1 MAKRPFLGMVAL
13 GPIDPDILR
22 RLRIALSKF
31 LPLPVRLLPPEP
43 LPPRT
48 YHVIRH
54 QYNAVQL
61 LEFLIDQKENKA
73 FRILG
78 VTAGDLY
85 IPIFTFIFGEAQ
97 LNGDTAIISVFRPR
111 GDAGGPT
118 PPRQVVLKRLLK
130 LSLHELGHT
139 FGLKHC
145 LEDGCLMQFSSNLEK
160 LDQKKLAFCEYCQI
174 LLQDYFKDQG
184 LPLPPL
190 KRNAEIHAPDAPTPI
205 ADNSH
210 KHRQ

>member
-1 MAKRPFLGMVAL
+1 MVKRPFLGMVPL

-22 RLRIALSKF
+22 RLRTALSKF
-31 LPLPVRLLPPEP
+31 LLLPVRVLHPQP
-43 LPPRT
+43 LPPQT
-48 YHVIRH
+48 YHVIRD

-61 LEFLIDQKENKA
+61 LEFLIDQKDNKA

-97 LNGDTAIISVFRPR
+97 LNDKTAIISVFRLR
-111 GDAGGPT
+111 GDTGEPAPT
-118 PPRQVVLKRLLK
+118 RAVFLARLLK

-145 LEDGCLMQFSSNLEK
+145 LEDGCLMGFSSNLKK
-160 LDQKKLAFCEYCQI
+160 LDQKKLALCKYCHI

-190 KRNAEIHAPDAPTPI
+190 KRNVEIREPDAPTPI

-210 KHRQ
+210 KHR

>member
-1 MAKRPFLGMVAL
+1 MVKRPFLGIVPL

-22 RLRIALSKF
+22 RLRTALSKF
-31 LPLPVRLLPPEP
+31 LLLPVRVLHPQP
-43 LPPRT
+43 LPPQS
-48 YHVIRH
+48 YHVIRD

-73 FRILG
+73 LRILG

-97 LNGDTAIISVFRPR
+97 LSGKTAIISVFRPR
-111 GDAGGPT
+111 GDAGGPS
-118 PPRQVVLKRLLK
+118 PPRQVFLQRLLK

-145 LEDGCLMQFSSNLEK
+145 FEDNCLMGFASNLEK
-160 LDQKKLAFCEYCQI
+160 LDQKKLVFCEYCQI
-174 LLQDYFKDQG
+174 LWQDYFKDQG

-190 KRNAEIHAPDAPTPI
+190 RRNAEIHAPDAPTPI
-205 ADNSH
+205 ADNSR
-210 KHRQ
+210 KHRE

>member
-22 RLRIALSKF
+22 RLRTALSKF
-31 LPLPVRLLPPEP
+31 LPLPVRVLHPQP
-43 LPPRT
+43 LPPQT
-48 YHVIRH
+48 YHVIRN

-97 LNGDTAIISVFRPR
+97 LNDKTAIISVFRLR
-111 GDAGGPT
+111 GDAGGHA
-118 PPRQVVLKRLLK
+118 PPKQVFLKRLLK
-130 LSLHELGHT
+130 LSIHELGHT

-145 LEDGCLMQFSSNLEK
+145 LEDGCLMGFSSNLEK
-160 LDQKKLAFCEYCQI
+160 LDQKNLAFCEYCQI
-174 LLQDYFKDQG
+174 LMQDYFKDQG

-210 KHRQ
+210 KHRR

>member
-1 MAKRPFLGMVAL
+1 MVKRPFLGIVPL

-22 RLRIALSKF
+22 TLRTALSKF
-31 LPLPVRLLPPEP
+31 LLLPVRVLHPQPMP
-43 LPPRT
+43 QHT
-48 YHVIRH
+48 YHLIRH

-61 LEFLIDQKENKA
+61 LEFLLDQKENQA

-78 VTAGDLY
+78 VTAADLY

-97 LNGDTAIISVFRPR
+97 LSGKTAIISVFRPR
-111 GDAGGPT
+111 GDAGGPA
-118 PPRQVVLKRLLK
+118 PLRQIFLTRLLK

-145 LEDGCLMQFSSNLEK
+145 LEDGCLMAFSSNLEK
-160 LDQKKLAFCEYCQI
+160 LDQQKLALCQYCQI

-184 LPLPPL
+184 LPLPLL

-205 ADNSH
+205 PDNSH

>member
-1 MAKRPFLGMVAL
+1 M
-13 GPIDPDILR
+13 DILR
-22 RLRIALSKF
+22 RLRTRSANF
-31 LPLPVRLLPPEP
+31 LPLPVRLMPPEP

-48 YHVIRH
+48 YHVIRN

-61 LEFLIDQKENKA
+61 LECLTRRRKKTRLFE
-73 FRILG
+73 FLG

-97 LNGDTAIISVFRPR
+97 LNGNTAIISVFRLR

-190 KRNAEIHAPDAPTPI
+190 K
-205 ADNSH
+205 
-210 KHRQ
+210 

>member
-1 MAKRPFLGMVAL
+1 MVKRPFLGMVPL

-22 RLRIALSKF
+22 RLRTALSKF
-31 LPLPVRLLPPEP
+31 LLLPVRVLHTQP
-43 LPPRT
+43 LPPQT
-48 YHVIRH
+48 YHVIRD
-54 QYNAVQL
+54 QYNAIQL
-61 LEFLIDQKENKA
+61 LEFLIDQKENQA

-97 LNGDTAIISVFRPR
+97 LNGSTAIISVFRPR
-111 GDAGGPT
+111 GDAGGPAPT
-118 PPRQVVLKRLLK
+118 RKIFLTRLLK

-145 LEDGCLMQFSSNLEK
+145 LEDGCLMGFSSNLEK
-160 LDQKKLAFCEYCQI
+160 LDQKKLALCEYCLV
-174 LLQDYFKDQG
+174 LLQDFFKDQG
-184 LPLPPL
+184 LPLPRL

-205 ADNSH
+205 ADNSR
-210 KHRQ
+210 KHRE

>member
-22 RLRIALSKF
+22 RLRTALSKF
-31 LPLPVRLLPPEP
+31 LPLPVRLLRPQP
-43 LPPRT
+43 LPPET
-48 YHVIRH
+48 YHVVRN
-54 QYNAVQL
+54 QYNAIQL
-61 LEFLIDQKENKA
+61 LEILINQKENKA
-73 FRILG
+73 FRVLG

-97 LNGDTAIISVFRPR
+97 LDGKTAIVSVFRPR
-111 GDAGGPT
+111 GDAGGPV
-118 PPRQVVLKRLLK
+118 PSRQVFLKRLLK

-160 LDQKKLAFCEYCQI
+160 LDQKKLALCKYCQI
-174 LLQDYFKDQG
+174 LWQDYFKDQG
-184 LPLPPL
+184 LPLSQF
-190 KRNAEIHAPDAPTPI
+190 KRNAEIRGPDVPTPI
-205 ADNSH
+205 AERSH

>member
-1 MAKRPFLGMVAL
+1 MVPL

-22 RLRIALSKF
+22 RLRTALSKF
-31 LPLPVRLLPPEP
+31 LLLPVRVLHPQP
-43 LPPRT
+43 LPPQT
-48 YHVIRH
+48 YHVIRD

-61 LEFLIDQKENKA
+61 LEFLIDQKDNKA

-97 LNGDTAIISVFRPR
+97 LNDKTAIISVFRLR
-111 GDAGGPT
+111 GDAGEPAPT
-118 PPRQVVLKRLLK
+118 RSVFLARLLK

-145 LEDGCLMQFSSNLEK
+145 LEERLLNGIFFKFGKIGPEKVSLMQ
-160 LDQKKLAFCEYCQI
+160 I
-174 LLQDYFKDQG
+174 LSYPAAG
-184 LPLPPL
+184 LL
-190 KRNAEIHAPDAPTPI
+190 
-205 ADNSH
+205 
-210 KHRQ
+210 